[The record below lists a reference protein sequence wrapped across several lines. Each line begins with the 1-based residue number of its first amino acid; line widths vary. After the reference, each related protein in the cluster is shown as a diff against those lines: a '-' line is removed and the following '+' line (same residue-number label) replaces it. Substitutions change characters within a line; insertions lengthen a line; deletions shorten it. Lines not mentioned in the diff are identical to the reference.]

1 MGTFHFEPS
10 ARLQRFLGREL
21 IADPNVAVAEFV
33 KNGYDAGASEV
44 SLAFDLR
51 TANRSGHTLVV
62 ADDGYGMDRASFERN
77 WMRPGYSEKAAGA
90 PSAPAAGRARAAAN
104 RAAVRVPIGEKG
116 VGRLAAGRLGE
127 RVDIYT
133 RMRTRDPWLRVVFEW
148 STFDTMT
155 TAMRRIKVPYD
166 EGSSP
171 GPLMPYT
178 TGTAVVIRD
187 LSLDWRGRV
196 PGRKVNGRSDLRL
209 GRLKE
214 DLSVLV
220 QPLGGDD
227 PDFKVLLEADADD
240 PEIAELNGALE
251 AGEPDWDAYRY
262 DFQVARSGSKV
273 VVTRMLRRSAD
284 VAAELD
290 LPAAE
295 PAVTETIEPGSA
307 AGWEDD
313 ERPTT
318 LDAGSFSGHFL
329 FSTVPWKRSG
339 RQSVPSGVRV
349 YRDGIRVPPYG
360 DADDDWVGAKARK
373 ASRQGYALQPDSIW
387 GQVHITKAKNAG
399 LTDMSNRDG
408 MVVNDAF
415 ENFLRHVRAEFR
427 IFSER
432 LEQEWLAREW
442 TPKRK
447 KRAAD
452 AAENSAG
459 LQQVMA
465 QLYVHRLRGPLGA
478 VRMDVQGAKDLLDRL
493 DDSKTAERLRRYLN
507 RADDHITLLDDAL
520 AGLIELA
527 GQEPPAPEEFDL
539 RDAVKDAVAHA
550 AGALASRDI
559 ALTQSLGARRV
570 VVLPRQII
578 VDAIAG
584 SITNAAEVPRP
595 PERAP
600 GTVAVTVADGERGHR
615 VTVTDDGTG
624 LTPARRK
631 ELFRTADAHKG
642 HMGLGLITARQ
653 SLRMYTADIECTNS
667 GPHGTTFAI
676 DLPTMAIQRGKASA

>member
-33 KNGYDAGASEV
+33 KNGYDAGGSEV
-44 SLAFDLR
+44 SITFGL
-51 TANRSGHTLVV
+51 TAPTRSAHTIVV
-62 ADDGYGMDRASFERN
+62 ADDGFGMDRQSFERN
-77 WMRPGYSEKAAGA
+77 WMRPGYSEKAVGA
-90 PSAPAAGRARAAAN
+90 PASSAAGRPRAAAR
-104 RAAVRVPIGEKG
+104 RAAARVPIGEKG

-155 TAMRRIKVPYD
+155 TAMRLIKVPYD
-166 EGSSP
+166 ETSSP
-171 GPLMPYT
+171 GDAMPYSS
-178 TGTAVVIRD
+178 GTAVVISN

-227 PDFKVLLEADADD
+227 PDFKVLLHASADD
-240 PEIAELNGALE
+240 GELCALNGALE

-262 DFQVARSGSKV
+262 DFAVARSREGVKI
-273 VVTRMLRRSAD
+273 TRTLRRSAD
-284 VAAELD
+284 VAEELG
-290 LPAAE
+290 LPAAN
-295 PAVTETIEPGSA
+295 PTETETVDADSP
-307 AGWEDD
+307 AGFEDD

-318 LDAGSFSGHFL
+318 LEAGSFTGYFL

-360 DADDDWVGAKARK
+360 DVDDDWVGAKARK

-387 GQVHITKAKNAG
+387 GQIHINKAANAE

-408 MVVNDAF
+408 MVLNDAY

-432 LEQEWLAREW
+432 LEQEWLARAW
-442 TPKRK
+442 GPKRT

-452 AAENSAG
+452 AAETSAG

-478 VRMDVQGAKDLLDRL
+478 VRMDVQGARDLLDRL
-493 DDSKTAERLRRYLN
+493 EDGKVAERLRKYLN
-507 RADDHITLLDDAL
+507 RADDHIGLLDDAL

-527 GQEPPAPEEFDL
+527 GQEPPEPEEFDL
-539 RDAVKDAVAHA
+539 RDAVEQAIAQA
-550 AGALASRDI
+550 AGALTARDI
-559 ALTQSLGARRV
+559 RLARALGGRRI
-570 VVLPRQII
+570 VVLPRQIV

-600 GTVAVTVADGERGHR
+600 GAVAVAVADGERGHC
-615 VTVTDDGTG
+615 VLVTDDGTG
-624 LTPARRK
+624 MTAARRK
-631 ELFRTADAHKG
+631 ELFRTADADKG
-642 HMGLGLITARQ
+642 HIGMGLFTAKQ
-653 SLRMYTADIECTNS
+653 SLRMYAADIQCIDS
-667 GPHGTTFAI
+667 GPHGTKFAI
-676 DLPTMAIQRGKASA
+676 DLPTMAIQRGKATA